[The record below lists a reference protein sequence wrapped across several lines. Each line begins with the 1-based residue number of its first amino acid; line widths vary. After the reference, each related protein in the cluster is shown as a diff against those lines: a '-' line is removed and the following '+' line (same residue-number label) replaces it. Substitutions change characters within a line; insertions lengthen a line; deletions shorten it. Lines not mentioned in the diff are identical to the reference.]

1 MKTPDAT
8 AELTEVAAAAL
19 PAEAQPDLSAPP
31 VDKLPARTVTVLAVL
46 MVGAFVVIL
55 NETAMN
61 VALSR
66 IMTDLQ
72 VTERTA
78 QWLTTGFMLTMAVV
92 IPISGW
98 LLQRLTTRQ
107 AFTLAMSLFALGTAV
122 AALSPSFGPL
132 LVGRIIQAS
141 GTAIMM
147 PLLMT
152 TMMELVP
159 PHMRGRVMGTISLV
173 IATAPAIGPTLSGVI
188 LQFLPWRYVFVM
200 VLPIALSILAV
211 GLRLV
216 PNLNEP
222 RKVKLD
228 GWSIPLAAGGFGGLV
243 YGLSLVGNPLIPAW
257 ELVLALVVGALSL
270 AAFIVRQLL
279 LQRTDDALLD
289 LRTFTY
295 PTFAI
300 AMSVMAIVM
309 MVLFGSI
316 IATPL
321 ILQQVLHLEPL
332 AVGLMMLPGGL
343 LMGLLGPVI
352 GRLYDKVGARVLVI
366 PGAVVVATAFA
377 IFATISVTTPWWH
390 ILTANLLMS
399 LGLAFMMTPLF
410 TTTLSALP
418 HQLYSYGSAMVGTV
432 QQVAGAAGTALFVTI
447 MATVSASATATGA
460 GAADA
465 LASGARTAFLVVG
478 LVWLLTI
485 VAAAFLP
492 KHDPDAVAAPGHGHA

>member
-1 MKTPDAT
+1 MSTPDLTISAEGERT
-8 AELTEVAAAAL
+8 A
-19 PAEAQPDLSAPP
+19 PARPSAE
-31 VDKLPARTVTVLAVL
+31 KLPKRTFTVLAVL
-46 MVGAFVVIL
+46 LVGAFVVIL

-66 IMTDLQ
+66 IMSGLGI
-72 VTERTA
+72 TERTA

-107 AFTLAMSLFALGTAV
+107 AFGLAMGLFSLGTAI
-122 AALSPSFGPL
+122 AALSPGFELL
-132 LVGRIIQAS
+132 LVGRIVQAS

-152 TMMELVP
+152 TVMELVP

-173 IATAPAIGPTLSGVI
+173 IATAPALGPTVSGII
-188 LQFLPWRYVFVM
+188 LQFLAWRFVFVM
-200 VLPIALSILAV
+200 VLPIALTILIV

-222 RKVKLD
+222 RAVRLD
-228 GWSIPLAAGGFGGLV
+228 GWSIPLAAAGFGGLV
-243 YGLSLVGNPLIPAW
+243 YGLSLIGNSLIPAW
-257 ELVLALVVGALSL
+257 ELATALGIGAVSL
-270 AAFIVRQLL
+270 TGFIIRQLL
-279 LQRTDDALLD
+279 LQRSDAALLD

-295 PTFAI
+295 PTFTVAVLI
-300 AMSVMAIVM
+300 MAVVM

-332 AVGLMMLPGGL
+332 AVGLMLLPGGL
-343 LMGLLGPVI
+343 LMGLLGPVV
-352 GRLYDKVGARVLVI
+352 GRLYDKVGARRLVI
-366 PGAVVVATAFA
+366 PGAVVVTGAFA
-377 IFATISVTTPWWH
+377 IFATISTTTPWWH
-390 ILTANLLMS
+390 ILVANLVLS

-410 TTTLSALP
+410 TTSLSALP

-447 MATVSASATATGA
+447 MATVSASASPGVDAAT
-460 GAADA
+460 A
-465 LASGARTAFLVVG
+465 LASGARISFLVVG
-478 LVWLLTI
+478 GVWLLTI
-485 VAAAFLP
+485 VGALFLP
-492 KHDPDAVAAPGHGHA
+492 KHDPDAVPDLHH